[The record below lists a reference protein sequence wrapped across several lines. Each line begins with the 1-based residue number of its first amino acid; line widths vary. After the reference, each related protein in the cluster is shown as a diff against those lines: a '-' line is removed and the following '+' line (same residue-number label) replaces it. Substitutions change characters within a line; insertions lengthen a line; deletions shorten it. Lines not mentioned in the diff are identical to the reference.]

1 MKRSKVLKELKAEVQ
16 EKFDKLGIIVS
27 DNEDVEIV
35 CTDKEC
41 LFNSVLNKMDLIIN
55 GKSNSHSARNL
66 VANKA

>member
-16 EKFDKLGIIVS
+16 EKFDKFGIVVS